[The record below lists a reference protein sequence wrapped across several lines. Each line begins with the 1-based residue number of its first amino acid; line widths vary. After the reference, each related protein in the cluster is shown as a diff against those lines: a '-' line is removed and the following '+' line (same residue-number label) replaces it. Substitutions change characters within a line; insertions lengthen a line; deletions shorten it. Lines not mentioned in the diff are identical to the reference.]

1 MKQKHSVTA
10 EKSNITFNSG
20 DLAGLAG
27 GAVTMELGETN
38 VFVSVTAASKL
49 RPDQNWF
56 PLTVDY
62 REKFFAG
69 GRFPGGFFKRE
80 GRPNEK
86 EILTCRLC
94 DRPLRPLFPKG
105 FMNEV
110 QVIGYLLS
118 TDLINEPD
126 ILMVNGASAALMISD
141 IPWDGPVGCVRIG
154 DIDGEFV
161 INPTNEQIFDSSL
174 DLIYVGNEKE
184 MMMIEGSADQIP
196 EDRFIEALEYA
207 QEAIQELTAAQR
219 QLAELC
225 GKPKKDFE
233 LVKAP
238 DNVMDM
244 CREIVG
250 DRMNEAIFADSK
262 QEREEAVSGIK
273 EEVAVAVEESLG
285 EDYDPNHVNMAF
297 EVLQEEIY
305 RENIL
310 ERGKRAD
317 GRGPNDLREITCQT
331 GALPRVHGSAVFQ
344 RGETQTLVMTTLG
357 TGRDTQDL
365 DGLTGGP
372 SSKSFLLHYNFPP
385 FSVGEA
391 GRFGF
396 TSRREIGHGALAER
410 SLLPIL
416 PSEDDF
422 PYAIR
427 LVSEIMSSNGST
439 SMASVCG
446 GSLALMDAGVPTLG
460 SVAGISAGLVSNPND
475 EGGLEK
481 HVVLTDIIGAEDHF
495 GDMDFKIAGTRE
507 GVTGFQLDLKIQG
520 LPFDVAKE
528 AIQRITEAR
537 HKILDA
543 MDGVQG
549 SPRAELRDHAPRIET
564 VMIDPDKIGPLI
576 GPGGKNIRRITEI
589 TGADINI
596 DEDNSGK
603 VHVYAT
609 TAEAMERALEEVNLS
624 TGDIEVGKTYR
635 GIVRGVKD
643 FGAFVECLPGKE
655 GLVHIS
661 ELADFRVN
669 KTEDICKLGDE
680 IIVKCIGEERGKV
693 RLSRKAALLEAEGKG
708 DGDSLEAA
716 DQDEAEVDTRKIEVG
731 ETYAGVVTGVKDFGA
746 FVECLPGKEGLV
758 HISELAEERVG
769 KTEDICRIGDD
780 MTVKCIG
787 VDDRGKV
794 RLSRKAALQDAEN
807 QDDESSEEVEEEE
820 TEEVTDAEPVAGA
833 TEAVDSDDSDNSDS
847 DDDDSDSDSDSD
859 DSGSDRDSDS
869 DGDDD
874 SDSDDESDDDDD
886 SDSDDDDDSDD
897 EEEKTREEENVS
909 S

>member
-20 DLAGLAG
+20 DLAGLASG
-27 GAVTMELGETN
+27 SVTMELGETN
-38 VFVSVTAASKL
+38 VFVSATAASKL

-62 REKFFAG
+62 REKFTAG

-86 EILTCRLC
+86 EILTSRLC

-110 QVIGYLLS
+110 QIIGYLLS
-118 TDLINEPD
+118 TDLVNEPD

-141 IPWDGPVGCVRIG
+141 IPWNGPVGCVRLG
-154 DIDGEFV
+154 EIDGEFV
-161 INPTNEQIFDSSL
+161 VNPTNEQIFDSRL
-174 DLIYVGNEKE
+174 DLIYVGSESE
-184 MMMIEGSADQIP
+184 MMMIEGSADQMP
-196 EDRFIEALEYA
+196 EARFIEALEFA
-207 QEAIQELTAAQR
+207 HDAIQDIIAAQK
-219 QLAELC
+219 QLAEMC
-225 GKPKKDFE
+225 GKEKKGFD
-233 LVKAP
+233 LVVAP
-238 DNVMDM
+238 DNVMEI

-250 DRMNEAIFADSK
+250 ERMNEAIFADSK
-262 QEREEAVSGIK
+262 QEREEAVAGIK
-273 EEVAVAVEESLG
+273 EEAAAAVEESLG

-297 EVLQEEIY
+297 EVLQEAVY

-317 GRGPNDLREITCQT
+317 GRAPDDLREITCQT
-331 GALPRVHGSAVFQ
+331 GSLPRVHGSAVFQ

-365 DGLTGGP
+365 DGLTGGA

-410 SLLPIL
+410 SLLPVL

-439 SMASVCG
+439 SMASICG

-460 SVAGISAGLVSNPND
+460 SVAGISAGLVSNPGAD
-475 EGGLEK
+475 GGIEK

-520 LPFDVAKE
+520 LPFDIAKE
-528 AIQRITEAR
+528 AIARITEAR
-537 HKILDA
+537 HKILDV

-549 SPRAELRDHAPRIET
+549 SPRSELREHAPRIET
-564 VMIDPDKIGPLI
+564 VMIDPDKIGALI

-609 TAEAMERALEEVNLS
+609 SGEAMERALEEVNLA
-624 TGDIEVGKTYR
+624 TGDIEVGKIYR

-680 IIVKCIGEERGKV
+680 IVVKCIGVDDRGKV
-693 RLSRKAALLEAEGKG
+693 RLSRKAALAEAEGGEGAG
-708 DGDSLEAA
+708 DELQTEPAP
-716 DQDEAEVDTRKIEVG
+716 EVGNIEVG
-731 ETYAGVVTGVKDFGA
+731 EIYHGTVTGVKDFGA

-769 KTEDICRIGDD
+769 KTSDICKIGDD

-794 RLSRKAALQDAEN
+794 RLSRKAAMQDAETQE
-807 QDDESSEEVEEEE
+807 QDDDSEEVEEVEEVEEAEESSEDVDAQVDDANEE
-820 TEEVTDAEPVAGA
+820 TVEESSDDD
-833 TEAVDSDDSDNSDS
+833 DSDDSDDDSVDSDDDSDDS
-847 DDDDSDSDSDSD
+847 DDDDSD
-859 DSGSDRDSDS
+859 
-869 DGDDD
+869 
-874 SDSDDESDDDDD
+874 E
-886 SDSDDDDDSDD
+886 DDDSDD
-897 EEEKTREEENVS
+897 EKPREE
-909 S
+909 